1 MNHLLDKEKIEK
13 SVRNYYKTL
22 LNRDADPKG
31 LNHYTTQVIE
41 NSLTLDEV
49 YDEIKNSS
57 EASIL
62 KKTKLMEKEIIFQSN
77 HSKEEIKKHLEQNNT
92 WYHTMNINGIQTKNT
107 RTSSQYQMWISQ
119 VIPDDLTGKNILD
132 VGCADGF
139 YSFLCEQRN
148 ANRILATDNEE
159 FKFSTFT
166 KHANRIPAA
175 DHKEFE
181 RYKIIHTNNTELCK
195 KLLDSKIEYKKLDV
209 YNVDLLEETFDF
221 VLFFGLYYHLTDMI
235 SALKK
240 IYSVVNESVFLA
252 GHILDSEDP
261 IMYYYDLS
269 DPNSFCQIVASPQCL
284 INIAKNICG
293 FKSAKLVDTI
303 DMPYEKAYAHFLSG
317 SKNDKIGLFEFS
329 K

>member
-22 LNRDADPKG
+22 LNRDADLKG

-62 KKTKLMEKEIIFQSN
+62 KKTKLMENEIIFQSN

-148 ANRILATDNEE
+148 ANRILAIDYEGFDIQKKMSESEKEININNFELHK
-159 FKFSTFT
+159 KF
-166 KHANRIPAA
+166 
-175 DHKEFE
+175 
-181 RYKIIHTNNTELCK
+181 
-195 KLLDSKIEYKKLDV
+195 LDSKVEYRNLDV
-209 YNVDLLEETFDF
+209 YDIDLINETFDF
-221 VLFFGLYYHLTDMI
+221 VLFFGVYYHLENLI
-235 SALKK
+235 YALKK
-240 IYSVVNESVFLA
+240 IYSVVNGSIYLA
-252 GHILDSEDP
+252 GHILESENP
-261 IMYYYDLS
+261 IMYYYDTS
-269 DPNSFCQIVASPQCL
+269 QTRDNPNWFSPIVASPQCL
-284 INIAKNICG
+284 INIAKGICG
-293 FKSAKLVDTI
+293 FKNAELVDT
-303 DMPYEKAYAHFLSG
+303 MYTPYEKTYPHIFSG
-317 SKNDKIGLFEFS
+317 SDSGKIGLFKFS
-329 K
+329 KY

>member
-22 LNRDADPKG
+22 LNRDADLKG

-62 KKTKLMEKEIIFQSN
+62 KKTKLMENEIIFQSK

-148 ANRILATDNEE
+148 ANRILAIDYEGFDIQKKMSESEKEININNFELHK
-159 FKFSTFT
+159 KF
-166 KHANRIPAA
+166 
-175 DHKEFE
+175 
-181 RYKIIHTNNTELCK
+181 
-195 KLLDSKIEYKKLDV
+195 LDSKVEYRNLDV
-209 YNVDLLEETFDF
+209 YDIDLINETFDF
-221 VLFFGLYYHLTDMI
+221 VLFFGVYYHLENLI
-235 SALKK
+235 YALKK
-240 IYSVVNESVFLA
+240 IYSVVNGSIFLA
-252 GHILDSEDP
+252 GHILESENP
-261 IMYYYDLS
+261 IMYYYDTS
-269 DPNSFCQIVASPQCL
+269 QTRDNPNWFSPIVASPQCL
-284 INIAKNICG
+284 INIAKGICG
-293 FKSAKLVDTI
+293 FKNAELVDT
-303 DMPYEKAYAHFLSG
+303 MYTPYEKTYPHIFSG
-317 SKNDKIGLFEFS
+317 SESGKIGLFKFS

>member
-22 LNRDADPKG
+22 LNRDADLKG

-62 KKTKLMEKEIIFQSN
+62 NKTKLMENEIIFQSN
-77 HSKEEIKKHLEQNNT
+77 HSKEEIKIHLEQNNT

-148 ANRILATDNEE
+148 ANRILAIDYEGFDIQKIMSE
-159 FKFSTFT
+159 SE
-166 KHANRIPAA
+166 
-175 DHKEFE
+175 KE
-181 RYKIIHTNNTELCK
+181 INTNNFELHK
-195 KLLDSKIEYKKLDV
+195 KFLDSKVEYRNLDV
-209 YNVDLLEETFDF
+209 YDIDLINETFDF
-221 VLFFGLYYHLTDMI
+221 VLFFGVYYHLENLI
-235 SALKK
+235 YALKK
-240 IYSVVNESVFLA
+240 IYSVVNGSIFLA
-252 GHILDSEDP
+252 GHILESENP
-261 IMYYYDLS
+261 IMYYYDTS
-269 DPNSFCQIVASPQCL
+269 QTRDNPNWFSPIVASPQCL
-284 INIAKNICG
+284 INIAKGICG
-293 FKSAKLVDTI
+293 FKNAELVDT
-303 DMPYEKAYAHFLSG
+303 MYTPYEKTYPHIFSG
-317 SKNDKIGLFEFS
+317 SESGKIGLFKFS

>member
-148 ANRILATDNEE
+148 ANRILAIDYEGFDIQKKMSESEKEININNFELHK
-159 FKFSTFT
+159 KF
-166 KHANRIPAA
+166 
-175 DHKEFE
+175 
-181 RYKIIHTNNTELCK
+181 
-195 KLLDSKIEYKKLDV
+195 LDSKVEYRNLDV
-209 YNVDLLEETFDF
+209 YDIDLINETFDF
-221 VLFFGLYYHLTDMI
+221 VLFFGVYYHLENLI

-240 IYSVVNESVFLA
+240 IYSVVNGSIFLA
-252 GHILDSEDP
+252 GHILESENP
-261 IMYYYDLS
+261 IMYYYDTS
-269 DPNSFCQIVASPQCL
+269 QTRDNPNWFSPIVASPQCL
-284 INIAKNICG
+284 INIAKGICG
-293 FKSAKLVDTI
+293 FKNAELVDT
-303 DMPYEKAYAHFLSG
+303 MYTPYEKTYPHIFSG
-317 SKNDKIGLFEFS
+317 SESGKIGLFKFS

>member
-22 LNRDADPKG
+22 LNRDADLKG

-62 KKTKLMEKEIIFQSN
+62 KKTKLMENEIIFQSN

-148 ANRILATDNEE
+148 ANRILAIDYEGFDIQKKMSESEKEININNFELHK
-159 FKFSTFT
+159 KF
-166 KHANRIPAA
+166 
-175 DHKEFE
+175 
-181 RYKIIHTNNTELCK
+181 
-195 KLLDSKIEYKKLDV
+195 LDSKVEYRNLDV
-209 YNVDLLEETFDF
+209 YDIDLINETFDF
-221 VLFFGLYYHLTDMI
+221 VLFFGVYYHLENLI

-240 IYSVVNESVFLA
+240 IYSVVNGSIFLA
-252 GHILDSEDP
+252 GHILESENP
-261 IMYYYDLS
+261 IMYYYDTS
-269 DPNSFCQIVASPQCL
+269 QTRDNPNWFSPIVASPQCL
-284 INIAKNICG
+284 INIAKGICG
-293 FKSAKLVDTI
+293 FKNAELVDT
-303 DMPYEKAYAHFLSG
+303 MYTPYEKTYPHIFSG
-317 SKNDKIGLFEFS
+317 SESGKIGLFKFS

>member
-62 KKTKLMEKEIIFQSN
+62 KKTKLMENEIIFQSK

-148 ANRILATDNEE
+148 ANRILAIDYEGFDIQKKMSESEKEININNFELHK
-159 FKFSTFT
+159 KF
-166 KHANRIPAA
+166 
-175 DHKEFE
+175 
-181 RYKIIHTNNTELCK
+181 
-195 KLLDSKIEYKKLDV
+195 LDSKVEYRNLDV
-209 YNVDLLEETFDF
+209 YDIDLINETFDF
-221 VLFFGLYYHLTDMI
+221 VLFFGVYYHLENLI
-235 SALKK
+235 YALKK
-240 IYSVVNESVFLA
+240 IYSVVNGSIFLA
-252 GHILDSEDP
+252 GHILESENP
-261 IMYYYDLS
+261 IMYYYDTS
-269 DPNSFCQIVASPQCL
+269 QTRDNPNWFSPIVASPQCL
-284 INIAKNICG
+284 INIAKGICG
-293 FKSAKLVDTI
+293 FKNAELVDT
-303 DMPYEKAYAHFLSG
+303 MYTPYEKTYPHIFSG
-317 SKNDKIGLFEFS
+317 SESGKIGLFKFS

>member
-22 LNRDADPKG
+22 LNRDADLKG

-62 KKTKLMEKEIIFQSN
+62 KKTKLMENEIIFQSN

-107 RTSSQYQMWISQ
+107 RTSSQYQMWVSQ

-148 ANRILATDNEE
+148 ANRILAIDYEGFDIQKKMSESEKEININNFELHK
-159 FKFSTFT
+159 KF
-166 KHANRIPAA
+166 
-175 DHKEFE
+175 
-181 RYKIIHTNNTELCK
+181 
-195 KLLDSKIEYKKLDV
+195 LDSKVEYRNLDV
-209 YNVDLLEETFDF
+209 YDIDLINETFDF
-221 VLFFGLYYHLTDMI
+221 VLFFGVYYHLENLI
-235 SALKK
+235 YALKK
-240 IYSVVNESVFLA
+240 IYSVVSDSVFLA
-252 GHILDSEDP
+252 GHILESENP
-261 IMYYYDLS
+261 IMYYYDTS
-269 DPNSFCQIVASPQCL
+269 QTRDNPNWFSPIVASPQCL
-284 INIAKNICG
+284 INIAKGICG
-293 FKSAKLVDTI
+293 FKNAELVDT
-303 DMPYEKAYAHFLSG
+303 MYTPYEKTYPHIFSG
-317 SKNDKIGLFEFS
+317 SESGKIGLFKFS

>member
-1 MNHLLDKEKIEK
+1 MNDI
-13 SVRNYYKTL
+13 
-22 LNRDADPKG
+22 
-31 LNHYTTQVIE
+31 
-41 NSLTLDEV
+41 LDEE
-49 YDEIKNSS
+49 EI
-57 EASIL
+57 
-62 KKTKLMEKEIIFQSN
+62 KKTKVEEVIFQSKY
-77 HSKEEIKKHLEQNNT
+77 SKEEIRKFFEENNAL
-92 WYHTMNINGIQTKNT
+92 YHTMNINGIKTKNT
-107 RTSSQYQMWISQ
+107 RTSSQYQMWVSQ
-119 VIPDDLTGKNILD
+119 VIPNDLTGKNVLD

-148 ANRILATDNEE
+148 ANRILAIDYEA
-159 FKFSTFT
+159 FD
-166 KHANRIPAA
+166 KHKDLPKSEQKNNPNN
-175 DHKEFE
+175 FE
-181 RYKIIHTNNTELCK
+181 L
-195 KLLDSKIEYKKLDV
+195 YKKLINSQVEYRTLDL
-209 YNVDLLEETFDF
+209 YNIDLIKETFDF
-221 VLFFGLYYHLTDMI
+221 VLFFGIYYHLQDLT

-303 DMPYEKAYAHFLSG
+303 DMPYEKAYAHFSSG

>member
-1 MNHLLDKEKIEK
+1 MNHILDEEKIEK
-13 SVRNYYKTL
+13 RIKDFYKTL
-22 LNRDADPKG
+22 LNRDADIEG
-31 LNHYTTQVIE
+31 LNHYTKLVQK
-41 NSLTLDEV
+41 NSLTMDEV
-49 YDEIKNSS
+49 YYKIQNSS
-57 EASIL
+57 EANKL
-62 KKTKLMEKEIIFQSN
+62 KNTKIDNNELIFK
-77 HSKEEIKKHLEQNNT
+77 SKHTAEEIKKYFEENDT
-92 WYHTMNINGIQTKNT
+92 WYHSFNINGIKNKNT
-107 RTSSQYQMWISQ
+107 RTPFEYQIWVSQI
-119 VIPDDLTGKNILD
+119 IPDDLTGKSILD
-132 VGCADGF
+132 LGCSDGF

-175 DHKEFE
+175 DHEEFE

-240 IYSVVNESVFLA
+240 VYSVVNESVFLA

-303 DMPYEKAYAHFLSG
+303 DMPYEKAYAHFSSG

>member
-1 MNHLLDKEKIEK
+1 MNHLLDKEEIEK

-132 VGCADGF
+132 VGCTDGF

-148 ANRILATDNEE
+148 ANRMLAIDYEG
-159 FKFSTFT
+159 FD
-166 KHANRIPAA
+166 KHKKMPESAKKINPNN
-175 DHKEFE
+175 FE
-181 RYKIIHTNNTELCK
+181 LYK
-195 KLLDSKIEYKKLDV
+195 KLLDSKVEYRKLDV
-209 YNVDLLEETFDF
+209 YNIDLIKETFDF
-221 VLFFGLYYHLTDMI
+221 VLFFGLYYHLENLI

-240 IYSVVNESVFLA
+240 IYSVVNDSVFLA
-252 GHILDSEDP
+252 GHILESEHP
-261 IMYYYDLS
+261 IMYYYDTSKDNELS
-269 DPNSFCQIVASPQCL
+269 NQFAPIVASSQCL
-284 INIAKNICG
+284 INIAKCVCG
-293 FKSAKLVDTI
+293 FKKAELVDTI
-303 DMPYEKAYAHFLSG
+303 FQPLGRTYPHIFSNSENG
-317 SKNDKIGLFEFS
+317 KIGLFKFS

>member
-22 LNRDADPKG
+22 LNRDADLKG

-57 EASIL
+57 EASRL

-148 ANRILATDNEE
+148 ANRILAIDYEGFDIQKKMSESEKEININNFELHK
-159 FKFSTFT
+159 KF
-166 KHANRIPAA
+166 
-175 DHKEFE
+175 
-181 RYKIIHTNNTELCK
+181 
-195 KLLDSKIEYKKLDV
+195 LDSKAEYRNLDV
-209 YNVDLLEETFDF
+209 YDIDLINETFDF
-221 VLFFGLYYHLTDMI
+221 VLFFGVYYHLENLI

-240 IYSVVNESVFLA
+240 IYSVVNDSIFLA
-252 GHILDSEDP
+252 GHILESENP
-261 IMYYYDLS
+261 IMYYYDTS
-269 DPNSFCQIVASPQCL
+269 QTRDNPNWFSPL
-284 INIAKNICG
+284 
-293 FKSAKLVDTI
+293 
-303 DMPYEKAYAHFLSG
+303 
-317 SKNDKIGLFEFS
+317 
-329 K
+329 

>member
-1 MNHLLDKEKIEK
+1 MNEILDKEKIEK
-13 SVRNYYKTL
+13 SIRIFYKTL
-22 LNRDADPKG
+22 LNREPDTKG
-31 LNHYTTQVIE
+31 LNFYTAQVIE

-62 KKTKLMEKEIIFQSN
+62 KKTKLMENEIIFQSK

-132 VGCADGF
+132 VGCTDGF

-148 ANRILATDNEE
+148 ANRMLAIDYEG
-159 FKFSTFT
+159 FD
-166 KHANRIPAA
+166 KHKKMPESAKKINPNN
-175 DHKEFE
+175 FE
-181 RYKIIHTNNTELCK
+181 LYK
-195 KLLDSKIEYKKLDV
+195 KLLDSKVEYRKLDV
-209 YNVDLLEETFDF
+209 YNIDLIKETFDF
-221 VLFFGLYYHLTDMI
+221 VLFFGVYYHLENLI

-240 IYSVVNESVFLA
+240 IYSVVSDSVFLA
-252 GHILDSEDP
+252 GHILESENP
-261 IMYYYDLS
+261 IMYYYDTS
-269 DPNSFCQIVASPQCL
+269 DITKHGSVDDFATIVASPQCL
-284 INIAKNICG
+284 INIAKSICG
-293 FKSAKLVDTI
+293 FKNAELVDTMLI
-303 DMPYEKAYAHFLSG
+303 PCEKTYPHIFSG
-317 SKNDKIGLFEFS
+317 SKNDKIGLFKFS

>member
-62 KKTKLMEKEIIFQSN
+62 KKTKLMEKGIIFQSN

-148 ANRILATDNEE
+148 ANRILAIDYEGFDIQKKMSESEKEININNFELHK
-159 FKFSTFT
+159 KF
-166 KHANRIPAA
+166 
-175 DHKEFE
+175 
-181 RYKIIHTNNTELCK
+181 
-195 KLLDSKIEYKKLDV
+195 LDSKVEYRNLDV
-209 YNVDLLEETFDF
+209 YDIDLINETFDF
-221 VLFFGLYYHLTDMI
+221 VLFFGVYYHLENLI
-235 SALKK
+235 YALKK
-240 IYSVVNESVFLA
+240 IYSVVNGSIFLA
-252 GHILDSEDP
+252 GHILESENP
-261 IMYYYDLS
+261 IMYYYDTS
-269 DPNSFCQIVASPQCL
+269 QTRDNPNWFSPIVASPQCL
-284 INIAKNICG
+284 INIAKGICG
-293 FKSAKLVDTI
+293 FKNAELVDT
-303 DMPYEKAYAHFLSG
+303 MYTPYEKTYPHIFSG
-317 SKNDKIGLFEFS
+317 SESGKIGLFKFS

>member
-22 LNRDADPKG
+22 LNRDADLKG

-148 ANRILATDNEE
+148 ANRILAIDYEGFDIQKKMSESEKEININNFELHK
-159 FKFSTFT
+159 KF
-166 KHANRIPAA
+166 
-175 DHKEFE
+175 
-181 RYKIIHTNNTELCK
+181 
-195 KLLDSKIEYKKLDV
+195 LDSKVEYRNLDV
-209 YNVDLLEETFDF
+209 YDIDLINETFDF
-221 VLFFGLYYHLTDMI
+221 VLFFGVYYHLENLI
-235 SALKK
+235 YALKK
-240 IYSVVNESVFLA
+240 IYSVVNGSIFLA
-252 GHILDSEDP
+252 GHILESENP
-261 IMYYYDLS
+261 IMYYYDTS
-269 DPNSFCQIVASPQCL
+269 QTRDNPNWFSPIVASPQCL
-284 INIAKNICG
+284 INIAKGICG
-293 FKSAKLVDTI
+293 FKNAELVDT
-303 DMPYEKAYAHFLSG
+303 MYTPYEKTYPHIFSG
-317 SKNDKIGLFEFS
+317 SDSGKIGLFKFS
-329 K
+329 KY

>member
-22 LNRDADPKG
+22 LNRDADLKG
-31 LNHYTTQVIE
+31 LNHYTAQVIE

-148 ANRILATDNEE
+148 ANRILAIDYEGFDIQKKMSESEKEININNFELHK
-159 FKFSTFT
+159 KF
-166 KHANRIPAA
+166 
-175 DHKEFE
+175 
-181 RYKIIHTNNTELCK
+181 
-195 KLLDSKIEYKKLDV
+195 LDSKVEYRNLDV
-209 YNVDLLEETFDF
+209 YDIDLINETFDF
-221 VLFFGLYYHLTDMI
+221 VLFFGVYYHLENLI
-235 SALKK
+235 YALKK
-240 IYSVVNESVFLA
+240 IYSVVNGSIFLA
-252 GHILDSEDP
+252 GHILESENP
-261 IMYYYDLS
+261 IMYYYDTS
-269 DPNSFCQIVASPQCL
+269 QTRDNPNWFSPIVASPQCL
-284 INIAKNICG
+284 INIAKGICG
-293 FKSAKLVDTI
+293 FKNAELVDT
-303 DMPYEKAYAHFLSG
+303 MYTPYEKTYPHIFSG
-317 SKNDKIGLFEFS
+317 SESGKIGLFKFS